1 MKLRHIMLATAIVL
15 SPAAAFAQD
24 SANIEGRVKKLEKE
38 VRAVQRV
45 VFPGGA
51 GKYFEPEIKPEGTSK
66 QSGGTNSNAAAAGLN
81 SRIDSLEA
89 QLAELTGQ
97 VEQQG
102 NKLRT
107 METRLKALEA
117 GIKTADVAPA
127 TTTATPKPAAT
138 STMSARAK
146 EVAAVEKPS
155 TGDAFEDN
163 YNYGYRLWAAKF
175 YPEAQT
181 QLQAT
186 VDNFPKHGRVSF
198 ARNLLGRS
206 WLDDGKPNSAIK
218 IFYANYKDIPDGG
231 RAPESLY
238 FLGVALTQ
246 VKQAQDACKTFAQL
260 EAAFPG
266 ETSGRLAG
274 RLERGRARAK
284 CS

>member
-1 MKLRHIMLATAIVL
+1 MKLRHILLATAIVL
-15 SPAAAFAQD
+15 SPAGAFAQGN
-24 SANIEGRVKKLEKE
+24 ANIEGRVKKLEKE

-51 GKYFEPEIKPEGTSK
+51 GKYFEPEIKPDSK
-66 QSGGTNSNAAAAGLN
+66 QTSNGSSGSAAAVASLN

-89 QLAELTGQ
+89 QLASLTGQ

-102 NKLRT
+102 NTLRS
-107 METRLKALEA
+107 MEARLKALEA
-117 GIKTADVAPA
+117 GVKEAEIAPTTPTTAPA
-127 TTTATPKPAAT
+127 ET
-138 STMSARAK
+138 STLSARAK

-186 VDNFPKHGRVSF
+186 VDNFPGHARVSF

-206 WLDDGKPNSAIK
+206 WLDEGKPNSAIK
-218 IFYANYKDIPDGG
+218 IFYSNYKDIPTGG

-246 VKQAQDACKTFAQL
+246 VKQAADACKTFAQL
-260 EAAFPG
+260 EAAFPN
-266 ETSGRLAG
+266 EASGRLAA
-274 RLERGRARAK
+274 RLERGRTRAK
-284 CS
+284 CG